1 MGFRLPVFDIRVEA
15 EKESA
20 YTQISQNEL
29 ALQFYNNGFF
39 NPQYAD
45 QVLACLDMME
55 FTGKPAVIAKV
66 QQNGG
71 MYQQM
76 LQMQQ
81 QMMQMSQM
89 LDQLT
94 GSNLAPQLAQQ
105 INGGAYVPPD
115 VEGTSSAALEG
126 SGLKENKRV
135 AQARARAS
143 EVAQPR

>member
-1 MGFRLPVFDIRVEA
+1 
-15 EKESA
+15 
-20 YTQISQNEL
+20 
-29 ALQFYNNGFF
+29 
-39 NPQYAD
+39 
-45 QVLACLDMME
+45 
-55 FTGKPAVIAKV
+55 
-66 QQNGG
+66 

-105 INGGAYVPPD
+105 INGGEYLPPD
-115 VEGTSSAALEG
+115 TGGTSSAALEG
-126 SGLKENKRV
+126 SGMKENAMV
-135 AQARARAS
+135 ARARARAS